1 MACGLGTLV
10 RTIAESPT
18 WRTAESKPY
27 GGFSHRNS
35 PFRFARRSSPSG
47 SPQAQEWLIVELL
60 VRSAR
65 QAQQLAALQVNFV
78 SSVSHKMKTPLKV
91 IRTAAF
97 NLRGKV
103 AAKPDQVERYGK
115 LIQEQSE
122 KLGALVEQLL
132 R

>member
-1 MACGLGTLV
+1 
-10 RTIAESPT
+10 
-18 WRTAESKPY
+18 
-27 GGFSHRNS
+27 
-35 PFRFARRSSPSG
+35 
-47 SPQAQEWLIVELL
+47 
-60 VRSAR
+60 
-65 QAQQLAALQVNFV
+65 
-78 SSVSHKMKTPLKV
+78 MKTPLTI

-132 R
+132 S